1 MLTLSGVDKDAGMV
15 NTNSHGASRSRSP
28 VVVLPSRCTAGCST
42 VPTVMRAPK
51 RSLCARTVPPGAW
64 LSVSKAREHVLTQ
77 SVDVQV

>member
-1 MLTLSGVDKDAGMV
+1 MLTLFGIDKDAGMV
-15 NTNSHGASRSRSP
+15 STNRHGASSSRSP

-51 RSLCARTVPPGAW
+51 RNLCARTVPSGAW